1 MGTSTGYGGP
11 ANGLV
16 PSWIDQPSPG
26 SVPASQPELPGVAA
40 PVTPVAPRG
49 KRTDAIVGGSLGAAR
64 SSFSRFSGTGSRSA
78 LGSALSH
85 YIRGGT
91 GGAAH
96 AARRM
101 GASRAAATRLL
112 GVVRDVQQLGAA
124 AALRTRIDIEG
135 LAGRPAS
142 DVFMALLEVVCPPGG
157 AVDEAIARQAMLDT
171 IAEHASAGV
180 GTFDSMTSDQLNE
193 FFLEVVA
200 RSIEGR
206 VMADIGG
213 RGISLPE
220 DVSAVERAQLQLH
233 DFVVG
238 CTRGHLS
245 SHLAK
250 AERGS
255 EAEIERV
262 VTQIY
267 ESAFDLIL
275 AAAEDAE

>member
-11 ANGLV
+11 ASGLV
-16 PSWIDQPSPG
+16 PTWIDQPNPG
-26 SVPASQPELPGVAA
+26 SIPASQPALPGAMDAA
-40 PVTPVAPRG
+40 TPIAPRVQQAD
-49 KRTDAIVGGSLGAAR
+49 TFVGGSLGAAR
-64 SSFSRFSGTGSRSA
+64 SSFSRFSGTGSRTA

-91 GGAAH
+91 GGATR

-112 GVVRDVQQLGAA
+112 AVVRDVQQLGAA

-135 LAGRPAS
+135 LAGRPAA

-171 IAEHASAGV
+171 IAEHAAAGV

-193 FFLEVVA
+193 FFLDVVA

-220 DVSAVERAQLQLH
+220 DIPAIERAQRQLH
-233 DFVVG
+233 EFVVG
-238 CTRGHLS
+238 CTRGHLG

-250 AERGS
+250 AERDTM
-255 EAEIERV
+255 AIERV